1 MSNKIVIKINDRA
14 WPNIRPFLTQEEY
27 EQEKD
32 VFTTMKI
39 NELKKFCNSREC
51 DIIEIMCKIKLPR
64 R

>member
-14 WPNIRPFLTQEEY
+14 WPNIRQFLTQEEY

-32 VFTTMKI
+32 VFTTIKI